1 MVRWVDQGCGRRHC
15 EMARVRDLEFLV
27 LVILLDL
34 YLPVH
39 TGKSSLIFVNN
50 NFDIENVCPSFS
62 LLTIVDCFLL
72 AFHQNNFI
80 LAMIVTLKAKFAF
93 YTTAEIRK
101 SFVEIASLLQAPRG
115 RSYLMMFGG

>member
-1 MVRWVDQGCGRRHC
+1 
-15 EMARVRDLEFLV
+15 MARVRDLEFLV

-39 TGKSSLIFVNN
+39 TGKSFLIFVIN
-50 NFDIENVCPSFS
+50 NFDIENVCPCFS

-93 YTTAEIRK
+93 Y
-101 SFVEIASLLQAPRG
+101 
-115 RSYLMMFGG
+115 